1 MSEIVVLCEGATEK
15 GLKEALKVF
24 LDGECV
30 RAGKDRMRL
39 TLVPTNGGS
48 ELLKADRL
56 SALVNRHLSRPGVV
70 GVIGLVDV
78 VAPGVRT
85 RFANAAEAIA
95 TLRSLMQ
102 SEPRFHPHAAQH
114 DVEAWLLPYWATAC
128 RKVNRQ
134 QRAPGASPEAVNHGH
149 PPSYHLNELYRLA
162 GKRYD
167 KPRDA
172 AAILRGQDLR
182 VAANACPQFKA
193 FLNTLL
199 DLSGCPQIP

>member
-15 GLKEALKVF
+15 GLKDALKVF

-30 RAGKDRMRL
+30 RANQDRIRL
-39 TLVPTNGGS
+39 TLVSANGGS

-56 SALVNRHLSRPGVV
+56 SALVNRHLGRPGVV

-85 RFANAAEAIA
+85 RFENAADAIN
-95 TLRSLMQ
+95 TLKNLMFG
-102 SEPRFHPHAAQH
+102 EPRFHAHAAQH
-114 DVEAWLLPYWATAC
+114 DLEAWLLPYWDTAC
-128 RKVNRQ
+128 RKVNRRQ
-134 QRAPGASPEAVNHGH
+134 QPPGARPEAVNHGH

-182 VAANACPQFKA
+182 VSAEACPQFKA

-199 DLSGCPQIP
+199 GLSGCPQIH